1 MKTILVPVGR
11 SIKDGPDHLLF
22 ASKHLEEVAK
32 EVLNEDVRV
41 KYLYFEQKTYGKW
54 ELARINMQLMW
65 KILTTKHDILY
76 FATDPLVLGVM
87 ALLKDLG
94 IYRKPMYAWKYIAL
108 YKPKNPIASFV
119 KKKFYDAFNCIFMI
133 TERHVGESVDYG
145 MITTE
150 RCKYIEWGEDVK
162 YVDSITP
169 HSDGS
174 VMTFVSTGKAYRDF
188 DTLCRAFDG
197 IDNARLKIYTVKGWG
212 NENYYQQLKNL
223 KFDNIEIHFVED
235 LQLGKYKSILDYL
248 YAELK
253 AASCAMVICK
263 KVNFGVGFTAVLD
276 AMVCSTA
283 LIATAHPDNPIDIDK
298 CKIGETVPAQDVDAL
313 RQTIQSFVNNPDK
326 VKAYCENARRMVE
339 QQYYIKRVARDV
351 LQVMLAR

>member
-32 EVLNEDVRV
+32 EELNEDVRV

-76 FATDPLVLGVM
+76 FATDPLVLGAM
-87 ALLKDLG
+87 ALFKDLG

-150 RCKYIEWGEDVK
+150 RCKYIEWGEDVN

-169 HSDGS
+169 PIQ
-174 VMTFVSTGKAYRDF
+174 M
-188 DTLCRAFDG
+188 
-197 IDNARLKIYTVKGWG
+197 
-212 NENYYQQLKNL
+212 
-223 KFDNIEIHFVED
+223 
-235 LQLGKYKSILDYL
+235 
-248 YAELK
+248 
-253 AASCAMVICK
+253 AA
-263 KVNFGVGFTAVLD
+263 
-276 AMVCSTA
+276 
-283 LIATAHPDNPIDIDK
+283 
-298 CKIGETVPAQDVDAL
+298 
-313 RQTIQSFVNNPDK
+313 
-326 VKAYCENARRMVE
+326 
-339 QQYYIKRVARDV
+339 
-351 LQVMLAR
+351 